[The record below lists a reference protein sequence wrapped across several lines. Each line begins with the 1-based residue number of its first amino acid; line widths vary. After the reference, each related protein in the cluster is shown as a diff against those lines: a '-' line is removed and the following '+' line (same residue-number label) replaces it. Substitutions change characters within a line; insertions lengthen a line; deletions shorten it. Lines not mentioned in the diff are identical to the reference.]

1 MRYPLPATFISPS
14 TIILSKSSPNPISL
28 PLHYYSLQI
37 PAKKGSDCTRAA
49 CTPILYYPRTEES
62 THPFERIDFYLDKVL
77 EDLSQSNLFE

>member
-37 PAKKGSDCTRAA
+37 PAKKGSDCTRFFR
-49 CTPILYYPRTEES
+49 ILYYPRTEES